1 MEQKRSSIQNPQ
13 FFPPELPSSV
23 QIHRTIA
30 FGLGQLDALYGDE
43 DVQHMTQYFTILTIA
58 QALQDLYGKSVEII
72 FQDPSYTTKDIRL
85 ILFLCSAATVVESPE
100 ASALFDSNTLVFAP
114 YVPFGV
120 SILQICTDI
129 GPPAGIFTDKVLVS
143 DEQRWFNMHDR
154 TSPRVVN
161 MLKGYTRFGF
171 VDHVLDEELVELM
184 GPKQTFWL
192 NGMELYLKRERSASE
207 KNVSGLGDLD
217 RLENWIL
224 VTL

>member
-1 MEQKRSSIQNPQ
+1 
-13 FFPPELPSSV
+13 
-23 QIHRTIA
+23 
-30 FGLGQLDALYGDE
+30 
-43 DVQHMTQYFTILTIA
+43 
-58 QALQDLYGKSVEII
+58 
-72 FQDPSYTTKDIRL
+72 
-85 ILFLCSAATVVESPE
+85 
-100 ASALFDSNTLVFAP
+100 LVFAP

-171 VDHVLDEELVELM
+171 EDHVLDEELVELM

-192 NGMELYLKRERSASE
+192 NEMELYLKRERSASE